1 MFDLRQVTFLFVYEL
16 LHVSM
21 PRAPLKCEAV
31 QMKPLIQASQRIEA
45 QAVIAD
51 TNTMRRSGLNV

>member
-31 QMKPLIQASQRIEA
+31 QMKPLIQASQRIA

-51 TNTMRRSGLNV
+51 TNIMRRSGLNV